1 MKQLPLWKIFLTFFV
16 CLFGIFFALPN
27 FLSTSTLEKMPNWLP
42 KDKVSL
48 GLDLQGGSHILLE
61 VDITTAIK
69 DKYTD
74 LADFTRSTLRKNR
87 IGYQAL
93 RPTPTQ
99 ISFRLRK
106 NTPDIQDK
114 VYKILGHLNNGKT
127 TVNID
132 KNGFVKISFTPENLK
147 ETKQAIL
154 NQSIEIVRR
163 RIDETG
169 TKEPAI
175 QQQGE
180 DRIVLQLPG
189 VDDPATIKNLLGQT
203 AKLAFKMVDHSV
215 SPEDIRLGN
224 VPRGTEILNYIEK
237 TGMETPPKIAVRKTA
252 TITGDML
259 VDSQPGLDQQYNRP
273 IVTFKFNNLGAKK
286 FAEATRKNIGK
297 QFAIVLDE
305 KVISAP
311 VINSVIPHGDGF
323 IQGKFT
329 VQETQDLSLLL
340 RAGAL
345 PAPLKVLEERT
356 VGPGLGADSIRS
368 GEKATIYAIILVSL
382 FMLLAYAFFGVVADI
397 AVIFNIILLI
407 AGLSLLQATLTLP
420 GIAGIALTIGMAV
433 DANVLIY
440 ERIKEE
446 LAKGRNYMFAI
457 DAGYKRAM
465 TTILDSNLT
474 TLIGALFLYQFGT
487 GPVRGFAVTLALG
500 IIISMFTAIT
510 LTRVIAIAWLSWR
523 KPKKLSI

>member
-1 MKQLPLWKIFLTFFV
+1 MKQLPFWKLFSTFAI
-16 CLFGIFFALPN
+16 CLFGILLALPN
-27 FLSTSTLEKMPNWLP
+27 FLSTSTLEKMPSWFP
-42 KDKVSL
+42 KETVSL

-61 VDITTAIK
+61 VDIHSAIK

-74 LADFTRSTLRKNR
+74 LADFTRLALRKNQV
-87 IGYQAL
+87 GYHSL
-93 RPTPTQ
+93 RSTSQ
-99 ISFRLRK
+99 QVSFKIRK
-106 NTPDIQDK
+106 NTPEMVSK
-114 VYKILGHLNNGKT
+114 VSKLLNHLNNGKT
-127 TVNID
+127 SVSID
-132 KNGFVKISFTPENLK
+132 GTGLVKITFTPDHITSLK
-147 ETKQAIL
+147 QSIL

-163 RIDETG
+163 RVDETG
-169 TKEPAI
+169 TKEPSI
-175 QQQGE
+175 QQQGD

-189 VDDPATIKNLLGQT
+189 VEDPATIKNLLGQT

-215 SPEDIRLGN
+215 SPENIRMGIA
-224 VPRGTEILNYIEK
+224 PRGTEILEYAENTHKEVY
-237 TGMETPPKIAVRKTA
+237 PKIAVRKKA

-273 IVTFKFNNLGAKK
+273 IVTFKFNNLGARK

-311 VINSVIPHGDGF
+311 VINTAIPQGEGY

-356 VGPGLGADSIRS
+356 VGPGLGADSIAS

-382 FMLLAYAFFGVVADI
+382 FMLVAYAFFGVVADI
-397 AVIFNIILLI
+397 AVVFNIILLV

-440 ERIKEE
+440 ERIREE
-446 LAKGRNYMFAI
+446 LGKGKNYMFAI

-500 IIISMFTAIT
+500 IVISMFTAIT
-510 LTRVIAIAWLSWR
+510 LTRVIAVSWLTWR